1 MQNIHSF
8 GACLKKILSSRDLSI
23 LEASRSLGM
32 KSPTSLARILH
43 DEVNIKTLERFYRQL
58 LDSSAFSITEEEA
71 GLLTK
76 ALKIQQLGQD
86 EYLAQQALWRLLLPM
101 EDEPTEDMK
110 IICYHK
116 HPGSRFDTLSQLFS
130 FYQACSRVNL
140 TVTGC
145 CVPAFTLPLARLLK
159 SSKESRHIFATHYLR
174 SHAGASHSM
183 AAALASMRPL
193 LPLFNYSAFLADRAT
208 LPPEAMAVYGKNEF
222 LCSFHLWHIT

>member
-86 EYLAQQALWRLLLPM
+86 E
-101 EDEPTEDMK
+101 
-110 IICYHK
+110 
-116 HPGSRFDTLSQLFS
+116 
-130 FYQACSRVNL
+130 
-140 TVTGC
+140 
-145 CVPAFTLPLARLLK
+145 
-159 SSKESRHIFATHYLR
+159 
-174 SHAGASHSM
+174 
-183 AAALASMRPL
+183 AALIP
-193 LPLFNYSAFLADRAT
+193 
-208 LPPEAMAVYGKNEF
+208 
-222 LCSFHLWHIT
+222 